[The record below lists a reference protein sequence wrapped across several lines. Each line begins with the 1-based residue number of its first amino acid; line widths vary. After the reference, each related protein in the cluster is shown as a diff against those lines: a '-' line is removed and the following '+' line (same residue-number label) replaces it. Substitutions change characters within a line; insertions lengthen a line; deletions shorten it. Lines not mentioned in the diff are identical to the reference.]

1 MVILYCEP
9 QCFCKEW
16 MCATPSKFMKIPL
29 NFSYQ
34 LIVVPMHLVQA
45 TQSIHYTLLS
55 FSVGLVGPT
64 LSPPSGKLASNHLNI
79 DHSSYWFHKWKGH
92 VIVVNWTMKL
102 VVQKFGNNDYYYE
115 YSNNEHE
122 QMHIRIRSWTNMGDQ
137 LILRDTMWSGY
148 VS

>member
-1 MVILYCEP
+1 
-9 QCFCKEW
+9 
-16 MCATPSKFMKIPL
+16 
-29 NFSYQ
+29 
-34 LIVVPMHLVQA
+34 
-45 TQSIHYTLLS
+45 
-55 FSVGLVGPT
+55 
-64 LSPPSGKLASNHLNI
+64 
-79 DHSSYWFHKWKGH
+79 
-92 VIVVNWTMKL
+92 MKL